1 MVSWSQIEINFD
13 FFIRFNCSMHPHHR
27 LTATQA
33 AKQSRKS
40 HKTYAAKLCK
50 IVLWSFFADR
60 PQVCVDYDRKC
71 RNRCRVLHT
80 KQNETKKNEKD
91 VAVDLL
97 QAPMLAQTHC
107 QHGRASA
114 IIARQCTSSAIKLW
128 LLPYSA
134 GVGRVSSM
142 RAGMLV
148 VSKTIVTKL
157 FWQRTQYGG
166 AFAS

>member
-1 MVSWSQIEINFD
+1 MPASPPFPPNVK
-13 FFIRFNCSMHPHHR
+13 P
-27 LTATQA
+27 
-33 AKQSRKS
+33 
-40 HKTYAAKLCK
+40 
-50 IVLWSFFADR
+50 IVLTLLEFKSQHSKNKMT
-60 PQVCVDYDRKC
+60 P
-71 RNRCRVLHT
+71 
-80 KQNETKKNEKD
+80 KQNETRQNEKD

-97 QAPMLAQTHC
+97 RAQMRAQT
-107 QHGRASA
+107 HGRASA
-114 IIARQCTSSAIKLW
+114 IIAHQSTSSAIKLR

-142 RAGMLV
+142 RAGRLV